1 MLILYSC
8 TASILEFLRA
18 LRESNMSLDC
28 KCCKFLTNSAK
39 HLHTDVV
46 LPKRMPLL
54 GGLQEWWDHV
64 YCCPEHRAIHVCHT
78 IFPSSVDLH
87 SWQSWA
93 EDDLTRWGCAAYGLW
108 TTSCA
113 QHARIGRWHFAGQA
127 VGLATM
133 LQPQDSISPCLIL
146 PLVSF
151 GLFSALC
158 NCDRTFTRSAK
169 MWHDLALQLRRQSL
183 SSQSFRS
190 CGCWKTPH
198 FWKRPKPCGVAR
210 LQNSLTSMVSVSID
224 HYINT

>member
-1 MLILYSC
+1 MALVHIKKWHVDCLLLHCSDPGISSR
-8 TASILEFLRA
+8 TAWEKATCLWTA
-18 LRESNMSLDC
+18 
-28 KCCKFLTNSAK
+28 KCCKSLTSAK
-39 HLHTDVV
+39 NLHTDVV

-133 LQPQDSISPCLIL
+133 LQPQNSISPCLIL
-146 PLVSF
+146 PLVYFQHCAIVIGPSQGQQRCDTTWPCSWGDNLFLPNLLEAAGIGKLRIF
-151 GLFSALC
+151 G
-158 NCDRTFTRSAK
+158 NG
-169 MWHDLALQLRRQSL
+169 QS
-183 SSQSFRS
+183 RV
-190 CGCWKTPH
+190 G
-198 FWKRPKPCGVAR
+198 
-210 LQNSLTSMVSVSID
+210 
-224 HYINT
+224 